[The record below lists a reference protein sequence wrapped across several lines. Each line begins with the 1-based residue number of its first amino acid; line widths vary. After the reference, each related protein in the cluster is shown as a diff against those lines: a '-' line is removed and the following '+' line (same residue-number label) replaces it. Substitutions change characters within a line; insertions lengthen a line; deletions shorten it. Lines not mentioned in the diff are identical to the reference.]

1 MIDTLSPRRKK
12 MRCDGARPFCGPCSL
27 TRNPGHCEYTDK
39 QGRTF
44 TEVLEERLHLL
55 KVRIKELE
63 ERKDDAPVLLH
74 HPYLRREY
82 RSGHEEEYQ
91 RLNSPARLSG
101 VSEHGSNVYQLPLS
115 SLETDV
121 NQQFDLSGLVQTFL
135 SQARRLHFVLHA
147 SRLLH
152 DLNRHVHDPLRPH
165 ESLTSSIALW
175 ALRIMGPNA
184 EYDAHESHL
193 LNVSRDSLS
202 AGHSSAVGR
211 HRTQA
216 IQAEI
221 LLALYLFNDA
231 RVMEGR
237 YHLVA
242 AGTGVLACGLHRI
255 SDHLQN
261 PTSPISLSGLGV
273 GEILV
278 LDPPQDAIEL
288 GERINLFWSVY
299 ALDRCWSVA
308 LGSAP
313 VIPDHPISGT
323 AVHSPMPL
331 HLDICN
337 NLSVD
342 EIMSSGELS
351 VRAFFDGSADFSI
364 FEHPSSSV
372 VAFVVAAALFE
383 RATRAAADQLAHGMW
398 HIKLDYQVIERLGQ
412 SIVKFNRELGERCS
426 ESSPAMPQRSSADDG
441 TKHDEHMRVFARS
454 LGYGALI
461 QLYYPFMGN
470 VDAGEHCRSA
480 VREIVRLI
488 RSDLDL
494 SLGHFGVIDF
504 FLGIVWS
511 SSARVVANE
520 LAILSSTLSTP
531 GSISPS
537 LISGIPSS
545 SSVATESQQQLV
557 SMLRAQE
564 IAEDLEALLAA
575 VRGLGETCPLIAS
588 QLDML
593 EGSNDE

>member
-1 MIDTLSPRRKK
+1 MTDKLSSRRKK

-44 TEVLEERLHLL
+44 TEVLEERLRLL

-74 HPYLRREY
+74 HPYLRRKY
-82 RSGHEEEYQ
+82 RPGHEEEFQ
-91 RLNSPARLSG
+91 RLNSPARLSE
-101 VSEHGSNVYQLPLS
+101 VSEYDSNVHQLSLNP
-115 SLETDV
+115 LETDV
-121 NQQFDLSGLVQTFL
+121 NQQLDLSGLVQIFL
-135 SQARRLHFVLHA
+135 PQARRLHFVLHVP
-147 SRLLH
+147 RLLH
-152 DLNRHVHDPLRPH
+152 GMTQHAHDPLRPH
-165 ESLTSSIALW
+165 KSLTSAIALW

-184 EYDAHESHL
+184 EHDAHESHL

-202 AGHSSAVGR
+202 AGHSSAVSR
-211 HRTQA
+211 HRMQA

-231 RVMEGR
+231 RIMEGR

-255 SDHLQN
+255 SDHRRN
-261 PTSPISLSGLGV
+261 PTSSIPLSGV

-299 ALDRCWSVA
+299 ALDRCWSVV

-313 VIPDHPISGT
+313 VLPDHPISGAT
-323 AVHSPMPL
+323 VRSPMPL

-337 NLSVD
+337 NLSIN
-342 EIMSSGELS
+342 EIMGSGELS
-351 VRAFFDGSADFSI
+351 VCAFFDGSADFSI

-372 VAFVVAAALFE
+372 VAFVVATALFE
-383 RATRAAADQLAHGMW
+383 GATRAAADHLAHGMW
-398 HIKLDYQVIERLGQ
+398 HIKTDYEVIERLGQ
-412 SIVKFNRELGERCS
+412 SIVKFNRELGERYR
-426 ESSPAMPQRSSADDG
+426 ESSSTMPRPLPADDG
-441 TKHDEHMRVFARS
+441 TKHDEHTRVFARS

-470 VDAGEHCRSA
+470 VDADEQCRSA

-494 SLGHFGVIDF
+494 SLGHFGEIDF
-504 FLGIVWS
+504 FLGIVWI

-520 LAILSSTLSTP
+520 LAILSSASPTP
-531 GSISPS
+531 RSISPS
-537 LISGIPSS
+537 LTSGIPSS
-545 SSVATESQQQLV
+545 STVPTESQQQLAG
-557 SMLRAQE
+557 MLRAQE
-564 IAEDLEALLAA
+564 LAEDLETLLAA

-588 QLDML
+588 QLGIL
-593 EGSNDE
+593 EESNDE